1 MRLIRNIQV
10 QVCNIA
16 NDTAFGHTHVLCTRY
31 PKFPFHPQFMQ
42 TPSKT
47 SQSTGQVYKSG
58 HSVIL
63 LCGTCCWTV
72 GKQPSAV
79 LLPQLQNVYYAVEKF
94 LMFCY
99 LSSRF
104 FFIWET
110 ICYSATLLPQWQ
122 SFSHLINILLF
133 CYSPTWV
140 AEFFSFVLFCY
151 SALKFFHQSGS
162 VLVWIRLSVNL

>member
-1 MRLIRNIQV
+1 MTLFLV
-10 QVCNIA
+10 
-16 NDTAFGHTHVLCTRY
+16 THMYFVLGIPNFLFIHNSCRHLQKHHSQLDKCT
-31 PKFPFHPQFMQ
+31 KAA
-42 TPSKT
+42 
-47 SQSTGQVYKSG
+47 
-58 HSVIL
+58 IL
-63 LCGTCCWTV
+63 WFCFVTHAVEQLGNNLA
-72 GKQPSAV
+72 SAV

-104 FFIWET
+104 FFIWE
-110 ICYSATLLPQWQ
+110 ILCYSATLLPQWQ